1 MAKTVLITGGS
12 SGIGLAAAE
21 AFQKAGCRVYTLSR
35 TMANTPAIEHL
46 CADVTDEAAIRSAVE
61 TVCSREGR
69 LDILVNCAGFGISG
83 AVEFTSA
90 EDAEKQL
97 RVNFFGTVNACKAAL
112 PLMRAQGGGRIVN
125 VSSVAAPVAIPFQ
138 AFYSASKAAINSYTC
153 ALANEVRPFGI
164 RVTAVQPGDISTGFT
179 AAREK
184 TFTGDDVYCGRIA
197 RSVARMEHDEENG
210 MLPACVGKFLC
221 KVALKTHTKP
231 IYTIGFSYRC
241 VCLLCKL
248 LPCGVLNR
256 VVGRL
261 YAKCVHLSMM

>member
-35 TMANTPAIEHL
+35 SMAKTPSLQHL
-46 CADVTDEAAIRSAVE
+46 CADVTDETAIRNALEAVY
-61 TVCSREGR
+61 SHEGR

-90 EDAEKQL
+90 EEAEKQL

-153 ALANEVRPFGI
+153 ALANEVRPFDIG
-164 RVTAVQPGDISTGFT
+164 VTAVQPGDICTGFT

-184 TFTGDDVYCGRIA
+184 SFRGDDVYAGRIV
-197 RSVARMEHDEENG
+197 RSVARMERDEKNG
-210 MLPACVGKFLC
+210 MPPATVGRFLC
-221 KVALKTHTKP
+221 RVALKRRVKP
-231 IYTIGFSYRC
+231 LYTVGFFYRL

-248 LPCGVLNR
+248 LPCRIMNR
-256 VVGRL
+256 IIGLL
-261 YAKCVHLSMM
+261 YA

>member
-21 AFQKAGCRVYTLSR
+21 EFRRAGCRVYTLSR
-35 TMANTPAIEHL
+35 SQAQTPAIQHL
-46 CADVTDEAAIRSAVE
+46 CADVADEAAMRNALE
-61 TVCSREGR
+61 TVYSREGR
-69 LDILVNCAGFGISG
+69 IDILVNCAGFGISG
-83 AVEFTSA
+83 AAEFTSA
-90 EDAEKQL
+90 EDAERQL

-164 RVTAVQPGDISTGFT
+164 GVTAVQPGDICTGFT
-179 AAREK
+179 AARKK
-184 TFTGDDVYCGRIA
+184 TIKGDDVYGGRIA

-210 MLPACVGKFLC
+210 MPPARVGRFLR
-221 KVALKTHTKP
+221 KVALQRRVKP
-231 IYTIGFSYRC
+231 LYTVGFSYRC
-241 VCLLCKL
+241 ICFLCRL
-248 LPCGVLNR
+248 LPCGILNR
-256 VVGRL
+256 IVAQL
-261 YAKCVHLSMM
+261 YAK

>member
-1 MAKTVLITGGS
+1 MAKVVLITGGS

-21 AFQKAGCRVYTLSR
+21 AFQNAGCRVYTLSR
-35 TMANTPAIEHL
+35 SMAKTPAKLHL
-46 CADVTDEAAIRSAVE
+46 CADVTDEASIRNALE
-61 TVCSREGR
+61 MVCSREGR

-83 AVEFTSA
+83 ATEFTSSM
-90 EDAEKQL
+90 EAEKQF

-138 AFYSASKAAINSYTC
+138 TFYSASKAAINSYTS

-164 RVTAVQPGDISTGFT
+164 SVTAVQPGDICTGFT

-184 TFTGDDVYCGRIA
+184 SFQGDDVYEGRIA
-197 RSVARMEHDEENG
+197 RSVARMERDEKNG
-210 MLPACVGKFLC
+210 MPPSRVGRFLC
-221 KVALKTHTKP
+221 RVALKRRVKP
-231 IYTIGFSYRC
+231 LYTVGFSYRC

-248 LPCGVLNR
+248 LPCAAMNR
-256 VVGRL
+256 IVGLL
-261 YAKCVHLSMM
+261 YAK